1 MEIKPAMEQHEKKR
15 NMGGRPTHEGWQLYH
30 FEKVEGDKGKSVAK
44 CLKCLNIIKNTT
56 ISR

>member
-1 MEIKPAMEQHEKKR
+1 MIKIEEASKPKKA
-15 NMGGRPTHEGWQLYH
+15 GGRPTHEGWNLYN

-44 CLKCLNIIKNTT
+44 CMKCLNLLKNTT